1 MTRMVSD
8 SKSDLHAFVAAWRI
22 AAARLDH
29 LRRQD
34 LRNVDVADH
43 IMSLN
48 GAFKG
53 RARRAPVRKGSGLV
67 EQQSIFSRLR
77 NAGSVPPGG

>member
-48 GAFKG
+48 GAFKAALAG
-53 RARRAPVRKGSGLV
+53 PVRKGSGLV